1 MVRSDAE
8 TGQRTT
14 MTPAPAY
21 LIGAERVL
29 NAFGYW
35 PSFHDASLCEFVHAP
50 EGAGS
55 IELALHVF
63 EMTCELDDAGYFRLK
78 KHHLVRFRFDGISG
92 AAFGRIIAENV
103 LFELGF
109 SRDPAPGGRF
119 KVTLDSAMGSD
130 CGGHFYATAGQVVEV
145 TPYAASETDATA

>member
-1 MVRSDAE
+1 MI
-8 TGQRTT
+8 
-14 MTPAPAY
+14 PAPAY
-21 LIGAERVL
+21 LQGAERVL
-29 NAFGYW
+29 RAFGYW
-35 PSFHDASLCEFVHAP
+35 PSFHDASLCEFVHAT

-78 KHHLVRFRFDGISG
+78 KHHLVRFRFNGISD
-92 AAFGRIIAENV
+92 AAIDRMIAENV

-109 SRDPAPGGRF
+109 SRVVAPGDRF

-130 CGGHFYATAGQVVEV
+130 CGGHFYATAGEVVEV
-145 TPYAASETDATA
+145 TPYAASDAERTA